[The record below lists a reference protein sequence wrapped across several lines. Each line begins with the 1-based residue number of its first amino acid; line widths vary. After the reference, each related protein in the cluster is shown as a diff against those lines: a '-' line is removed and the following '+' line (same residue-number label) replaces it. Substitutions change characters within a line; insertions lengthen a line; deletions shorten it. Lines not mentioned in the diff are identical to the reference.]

1 MARGI
6 TTGEYLL
13 IKDVFKDTLRYPA
26 IRCDQN
32 KANIGGKENS
42 LTPAGVI
49 YFSTKQYCEDFSQT
63 LDGFQRWLF
72 VHEMMHV
79 WQWGHDVYPVWQ
91 ALGLLIAHGGDYDA
105 AYPYD
110 LTPGKSLTDYNIEQQ
125 ASIVAD
131 YWALLTKQHKVRDNR
146 NTLATIAEYLPLIAE
161 LQAAGP
167 SLPKLDQVPR
177 GI

>member
-13 IKDVFKDTLRYPA
+13 IKDVFKETVRYDA

-32 KANIGGKENS
+32 KANIGGKGNS

-49 YFSTKQYCEDFSQT
+49 YFSTLWYCKDFSQAP
-63 LDGFQRWLF
+63 DGFQKWLF

-79 WQWGHDVYPVWQ
+79 WQWGHNVYPVWQ
-91 ALGLLIAHGGDYDA
+91 ALGLVIAHGGIYEA

-110 LTPGKSLTDYNIEQQ
+110 LVPGKSLTEYNMEQQ
-125 ASIVAD
+125 ASIIAD
-131 YWALLTKQHKVRDNR
+131 YWALFTNQHKVRDNR
-146 NTLATIAEYLPLIAE
+146 NTQATIDGYLPLIAE
-161 LQAAGP
+161 LQKSGP
-167 SLPKLDQVPR
+167 SLPKLDQMPR

>member
-6 TTGEYLL
+6 TTGEYHL
-13 IKDVFKDTLRYPA
+13 IKDVFKDTLRYYA

-32 KANIGGKENS
+32 KANIGGVKNS

-49 YFSTKQYCEDFSQT
+49 YFATGDYCEDFSKAST
-63 LDGFQRWLF
+63 GQRWLF

-91 ALGLLIAHGGDYDA
+91 ALGLFIAHRGKYNA

-110 LTPGKSLTDYNIEQQ
+110 LIPGRRLTEYNMEQQ

-131 YWALLTKQHKVRDNR
+131 YWALLTKQHFVQDNK
-146 NTLATIAEYLPLIAE
+146 NKQAAITEYLPLIAE
-161 LQAAGP
+161 LQKAGP
-167 SLPKLDQVPR
+167 SVPKLDQVPR